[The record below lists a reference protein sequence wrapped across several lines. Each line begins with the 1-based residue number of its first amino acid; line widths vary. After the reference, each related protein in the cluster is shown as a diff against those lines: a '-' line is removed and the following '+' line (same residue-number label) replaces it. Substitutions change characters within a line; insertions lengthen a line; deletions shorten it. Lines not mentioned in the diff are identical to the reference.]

1 MKPPLS
7 SQASTAPWS
16 CDSAAASTAAAT
28 MVSKCCAGANFLPG
42 GPWLL
47 AAVCTHG
54 APTHPLC
61 MCTSLRQR
69 KVPPSQ
75 AVSEEAA
82 AARDHAQSRSARGG
96 CVGLCRRLCLCLVS
110 LVVAASLLAPLGLVM
125 SAAVAGRPLTHEGVM
140 QPLGGINFALMR
152 FARDISRAKARRR
165 RFNQRYALVPLL
177 LGKEEPLPLG
187 DPDSCVGC
195 ISFTRD
201 ELAEF
206 DGRPL
211 PDGSPSPLY
220 LSVLGRVY
228 DVSSGGAFYGPSKS
242 YHKLVGK
249 DATRA
254 FCTGCLAPSC
264 LISSTAHLSE
274 TQRRGASP
282 YPRAAHLSR
291 RRRSALSL
299 AALRRE
305 AQRWVELYEWHDK
318 YTLVGRLREEA
329 ADPAEEEMALF
340 HALEAELSGNHRP
353 FEM

>member
-1 MKPPLS
+1 
-7 SQASTAPWS
+7 
-16 CDSAAASTAAAT
+16 
-28 MVSKCCAGANFLPG
+28 
-42 GPWLL
+42 
-47 AAVCTHG
+47 
-54 APTHPLC
+54 

-187 DPDSCVGC
+187 DPDSCIGC

-201 ELAEF
+201 ELADF

-220 LSVLGRVY
+220 LSILGRVY
-228 DVSSGGAFYGPSKS
+228 DVSGGAAFYGPGKS

-274 TQRRGASP
+274 AQRRGA
-282 YPRAAHLSR
+282 RIAARPTLSR
-291 RRRSALSL
+291 CRRSAPLPSPG
-299 AALRRE
+299 LRRE

-318 YTLVGRLREEA
+318 YTLVGRLRSEEA
-329 ADPAEEEMALF
+329 ADPEEQEMALF
-340 HALEAELSGNHRP
+340 HALEAEGSGNYKP
-353 FEM
+353 FKRQ

>member
-1 MKPPLS
+1 MSDK
-7 SQASTAPWS
+7 
-16 CDSAAASTAAAT
+16 
-28 MVSKCCAGANFLPG
+28 
-42 GPWLL
+42 
-47 AAVCTHG
+47 
-54 APTHPLC
+54 
-61 MCTSLRQR
+61 
-69 KVPPSQ
+69 
-75 AVSEEAA
+75 
-82 AARDHAQSRSARGG
+82 
-96 CVGLCRRLCLCLVS
+96 
-110 LVVAASLLAPLGLVM
+110 LLAPLEKSRDARTGCLKSVCRHLGLFLLSLSVLVPLGLVA
-125 SAAVAGRPLTHEGVM
+125 SAAVAGRPLTHQGM
-140 QPLGGINFALMR
+140 TQPLSGLNFALMR

-228 DVSSGGAFYGPSKS
+228 DVSSGGAFYGPGKS

-274 TQRRGASP
+274 TQRRGASS

-291 RRRSALSL
+291 RRRSAPLPSPG
-299 AALRRE
+299 LRRE
-305 AQRWVELYEWHDK
+305 AHRWVELYEWHDK

>member
-1 MKPPLS
+1 MTASEPKATTSDKLLTPLEKTGHMH
-7 SQASTAPWS
+7 AR
-16 CDSAAASTAAAT
+16 T
-28 MVSKCCAGANFLPG
+28 M
-42 GPWLL
+42 
-47 AAVCTHG
+47 H
-54 APTHPLC
+54 
-61 MCTSLRQR
+61 
-69 KVPPSQ
+69 
-75 AVSEEAA
+75 
-82 AARDHAQSRSARGG
+82 ARTG
-96 CVGLCRRLCLCLVS
+96 CLNLCRHLGLFLLSLSVLV
-110 LVVAASLLAPLGLVM
+110 PLGLVA
-125 SAAVAGRPLTHEGVM
+125 SAAVAGRPLTHQGVT
-140 QPLGGINFALMR
+140 QPLSGLNFALMR
-152 FARDISRAKARRR
+152 LARDISRAKARRR
-165 RFNQRYALVPLL
+165 RFNQRYSLVPLL

>member
-1 MKPPLS
+1 MQEKESGGAAFARPSDHLSDDDNSDDERQAAGSAREVSGREDRLPEECLPLPS
-7 SQASTAPWS
+7 
-16 CDSAAASTAAAT
+16 
-28 MVSKCCAGANFLPG
+28 
-42 GPWLL
+42 L
-47 AAVCTHG
+47 AVR
-54 APTHPLC
+54 P
-61 MCTSLRQR
+61 R
-69 KVPPSQ
+69 
-75 AVSEEAA
+75 
-82 AARDHAQSRSARGG
+82 AARAGGQRGRRG
-96 CVGLCRRLCLCLVS
+96 PAAYPPGLS
-110 LVVAASLLAPLGLVM
+110 GL
-125 SAAVAGRPLTHEGVM
+125 
-140 QPLGGINFALMR
+140 NFALMR

-228 DVSSGGAFYGPSKS
+228 DVSSGGAFYGPGKS

-282 YPRAAHLSR
+282 YPRTAHLSR
-291 RRRSALSL
+291 RRRSAPLPSPG
-299 AALRRE
+299 LRRE
-305 AQRWVELYEWHDK
+305 AHRWVELYEWHDK

>member
-1 MKPPLS
+1 M
-7 SQASTAPWS
+7 T
-16 CDSAAASTAAAT
+16 TAT
-28 MVSKCCAGANFLPG
+28 MSDK
-42 GPWLL
+42 
-47 AAVCTHG
+47 
-54 APTHPLC
+54 
-61 MCTSLRQR
+61 
-69 KVPPSQ
+69 
-75 AVSEEAA
+75 
-82 AARDHAQSRSARGG
+82 
-96 CVGLCRRLCLCLVS
+96 
-110 LVVAASLLAPLGLVM
+110 LLAPLEKSRDARTGCLKNVCRHLGLFLLSLSVLVPLGLVA
-125 SAAVAGRPLTHEGVM
+125 SAAVAGRPLTHQGVT
-140 QPLGGINFALMR
+140 QPLSGLNFALMR

-228 DVSSGGAFYGPSKS
+228 DVSSGGAFYGTGKS

-274 TQRRGASP
+274 TQ
-282 YPRAAHLSR
+282 
-291 RRRSALSL
+291 
-299 AALRRE
+299 RRE

>member
-1 MKPPLS
+1 
-7 SQASTAPWS
+7 
-16 CDSAAASTAAAT
+16 
-28 MVSKCCAGANFLPG
+28 
-42 GPWLL
+42 
-47 AAVCTHG
+47 
-54 APTHPLC
+54 
-61 MCTSLRQR
+61 
-69 KVPPSQ
+69 
-75 AVSEEAA
+75 
-82 AARDHAQSRSARGG
+82 
-96 CVGLCRRLCLCLVS
+96 
-110 LVVAASLLAPLGLVM
+110 M

-187 DPDSCVGC
+187 DPDSCIGC

-201 ELAEF
+201 ELADF

-220 LSVLGRVY
+220 LSILGRVY
-228 DVSSGGAFYGPSKS
+228 DVSGGAAFYGPGKS

-264 LISSTAHLSE
+264 LIS
-274 TQRRGASP
+274 
-282 YPRAAHLSR
+282 
-291 RRRSALSL
+291 
-299 AALRRE
+299 RE

-318 YTLVGRLREEA
+318 YTLVGRLRSEEA
-329 ADPAEEEMALF
+329 ADPEEQEMALF
-340 HALEAELSGNHRP
+340 HALEAEGSGNYKP
-353 FEM
+353 FKRQ